1 MNLVRAILLKIAS
14 ALLFALMQALVRWLG
29 DSIPLGQVVFYR
41 SAFAILPVVVIFAW
55 RGELGAAVR
64 TGRPFGQAWRGT
76 ISVAG
81 MFLNFAALARLP
93 LVDATAISFAAP
105 LITVAFAAIFLG
117 ERVRIYRWSAV
128 GVGFLGVLVTLWPH
142 LEPAHL
148 MAAGSTA
155 ATIGATCAMAS
166 AFTNAGS
173 VIQTRRLTDSESTS
187 SIVFY
192 FSLICAFAGLA
203 TWPFGWVTPN
213 AAQFAALVALGVF
226 GGLAHILLTESYRHA
241 PGFGYRPV
249 RLYDDGLG
257 LLARLCAVRRD
268 ADEICL
274 HRRDDY
280 CARRLVRDLARASAR
295 PAANPRGGRS
305 ADCVVRVKKRKTL

>member
-14 ALLFALMQALVRWLG
+14 ALLFAVMQALVRWLG
-29 DSIPLGQVVFYR
+29 DAVPLGQVVFYR
-41 SAFAILPVVVIFAW
+41 SVFAILPVVVIFAW
-55 RGELGAAVR
+55 RGELAAAVR
-64 TGRPFGQAWRGT
+64 TSRPFGQAWRGT

-93 LVDATAISFAAP
+93 LVDATAILFAAP

-142 LEPAHL
+142 LEPSHL
-148 MAAGSTA
+148 FAAGSTA

-173 VIQTRRLTDSESTS
+173 VIQTRRLTDTESTS

-192 FSLICAFAGLA
+192 FSLICALAGLA
-203 TWPFGWVTPN
+203 TWPFGWATPS
-213 AAQFAALVALGVF
+213 AGQFAALIALGVL

-241 PGFGYRPV
+241 PASVIAPFDYTTMVWAFVLGYALFDEVPTKYVFIGATIIAGAGLFVIWRE
-249 RLYDDGLG
+249 RQLG
-257 LLARLCAVRRD
+257 LRRIRE
-268 ADEICL
+268 AEGPPT
-274 HRRDDY
+274 
-280 CARRLVRDLARASAR
+280 AS
-295 PAANPRGGRS
+295 
-305 ADCVVRVKKRKTL
+305 

>member
-29 DSIPLGQVVFYR
+29 DTIPLGQVVFYR

-55 RGELGAAVR
+55 RGELGTAVR

-148 MAAGSTA
+148 MAVGSTA

-173 VIQTRRLTDSESTS
+173 VIQTRRLTDTESTS

-203 TWPFGWVTPN
+203 TWPFGWATPN
-213 AAQFAALVALGVF
+213 AAQFVALVALGVL

-241 PGFGYRPV
+241 PASVIAPFDYTTMVWAFVLGYGLFGEVPTKYVFIGSTIIALAGLFVIWRE
-249 RLYDDGLG
+249 RQLG
-257 LLARLCAVRRD
+257 LRRIRE
-268 ADEICL
+268 AEGPPT
-274 HRRDDY
+274 
-280 CARRLVRDLARASAR
+280 AS
-295 PAANPRGGRS
+295 
-305 ADCVVRVKKRKTL
+305 